1 MTLTQSAPRED
12 AIPMGRAASPAP
24 SSKGLRRTPFRRL
37 LSPGR
42 GVQLARVALLVAVL
56 GLWQL
61 LSDLGVLDRL
71 IFSDPVDVLTT
82 LAKMLAG
89 EQIERA
95 VIYPHIWTTVS
106 EMAIGYAV
114 GSTVS
119 VLVGIALARSR
130 TVGQVVEPF
139 ILAWYGIPII
149 TIAPLLVLVFGIG
162 FGSKAATAYLGTFFA
177 VFFQTYSGVMSLKE
191 EYFLLARLMGAS
203 QLDLMR
209 RVLIPGSLPFIFVGL
224 RQAVPVAMTGAIVGE
239 FVASSAGLG
248 AFILNASASFD
259 PAAAFAGLLIVIAV
273 VTTFGQVVRWAEGLA
288 IRWRPTAR

>member
-1 MTLTQSAPRED
+1 MSLTQSAPGEG
-12 AIPMGRAASPAP
+12 AVPVGRSAQPASPVT
-24 SSKGLRRTPFRRL
+24 GLRRTPWRRL
-37 LSPGR
+37 APLRS
-42 GVQLARVALLVAVL
+42 GVQPTRIALLVAVL

-61 LSDLGVLDRL
+61 LSYVGILDRL

-82 LAKMLAG
+82 LVRMLAG
-89 EQIERA
+89 QQVDRV

-106 EMAIGYAV
+106 EMLVGYAV
-114 GSTVS
+114 GSTAS
-119 VLVGIALARSR
+119 VLVGVMLARSR
-130 TVGQVVEPF
+130 TVGQVFEPF

-162 FGSKAATAYLGTFFA
+162 FGSKAATAYLATFFA

-191 EYFLLARLMGAS
+191 EYFLLARLKGAS
-203 QLDLMR
+203 QLDLVR

-224 RQAVPVAMTGAIVGE
+224 RQAVPVSMTGAIVGE

-259 PAAAFAGLLIVIAV
+259 PAAAFAGLLIVIV
-273 VTTFGQVVRWAEGLA
+273 IVTTFGQVVRRAERVA
-288 IRWRPTAR
+288 IRWRPGAR